1 MKHYQRINNLLGFV
15 LFAIALTV
23 YWLTM
28 EPTVSFWD
36 CGEFLSASN
45 KLQVGHQPGAPL
57 FLMIGKMFSILALG
71 HTGRIAYWTNFLSVV
86 ASAATIMF
94 LFWTITALASKV
106 FVKKQS
112 RTEMWT
118 ILAAGAIGALAYTFS
133 DTFWFSAVESEVY
146 ALSILFTAI
155 TFWAILKW
163 ERELDDRWLV
173 FIAFMIGLS
182 IGVHLLSLLTIPAVV
197 LIYYFKKTA
206 RPNWKGVLKAF
217 AIGCVLVGIVQFF
230 LIQYLVLLAAKFDL
244 FFVNQLGT
252 AFGAGALF
260 FLLLVAAALIA
271 GILYTIKTKKYQLN
285 LSLICLT
292 CLLIGYSSYFLII
305 IRANAKTSLNLSNP
319 DNAFGLYDYLGRTS
333 YGETPLVYGQTFDA
347 KVTDNTIN
355 GKTYRRGPAKYEV
368 SGNNYKTTYDKNQ
381 LFPRMYS
388 SRADHI
394 QFYRQWLNMGENE
407 HPSFLQNLSFFSS
420 YQVGFMYW
428 RYFLWNF
435 AGKQNDVQ
443 SQGEIQNGNW
453 ITGIKALDKARL
465 GSQTHLPASVI
476 ENKGHNVFYGLPLL
490 LGVIGMIW
498 LYRKSKSMSIV
509 LAALFF
515 FTGLAIILYLNQ
527 DPLQVRERDY
537 AYVGSFYAFAI
548 WIGLGVLGIKEL
560 LGRWAAPKWS
570 LVMAVGLCLVVPYLM
585 GTAGW
590 DDHDRSGKTT
600 ALDWAKNYLNSC
612 AKDAILFTT
621 ADNDTFPLWYAQE
634 VEGFRTD
641 VRVVNIQYLSDP
653 AYITQMKKQLRQSA
667 PLPISMNEDQYKAG
681 VRDVLPYVDYGLKDS
696 VELSDLFAVMTSDQ
710 KADQVEMND
719 GSYANFVPSR
729 KLKLTINKRSL
740 LESNIIRKEDRD
752 KLTDVMEWD
761 FKKNYATKPDLAI
774 FDILVHNNWKRP
786 VYFESSVSNDTYM
799 GLDKYL
805 YLEGYAYRLLP
816 FKTDKKDKEER
827 TNTSVMYS
835 NVMNKLAF
843 SGFKKAAYIDPESR
857 RVLDQTWRL
866 HNTLAGNLLAE
877 GKKAEA
883 HQLMVKS
890 LDELPVKNYS
900 IRDSILRLG
909 TITNL
914 YEQQDLARAGKLTTE
929 TANFLAGELHYMMSL
944 EPKFQEAYLEDARL
958 GFSVLQELGKLTE
971 QYGQLEQHRK
981 IMEQLSMLQ
990 RVSSGV

>member
-1 MKHYQRINNLLGFV
+1 MKHYQRINNLFGFV

-71 HTGRIAYWTNFLSVV
+71 HTGRIAYWTNFLSVF

-94 LFWTITALASKV
+94 LFWTITALASKI

-112 RTEMWT
+112 QTEMWA

-146 ALSILFTAI
+146 ALSTLFTAI

-197 LIYYFKKTA
+197 LIYYFKKAT
-206 RPNWKGVLKAF
+206 RPDWKGLLKAF
-217 AIGCVLVGIVQFF
+217 VAGCLLVGIVQFF

-260 FLLLVAAALIA
+260 FLLLVAASLIA
-271 GILYTIKTKKYQLN
+271 GILYTIKTNKYQLN
-285 LSLICLT
+285 LGLICLT

-333 YGETPLVYGQTFDA
+333 YGETPLIYGQTFDA
-347 KVTDNTIN
+347 KVTDNTIS
-355 GKTYRRGPAKYEV
+355 GKTYRRGSAKYEV

-394 QFYRQWLNMGENE
+394 QFYRQWLNMGEDE

-465 GSQTHLPASVI
+465 GSQTHLPASVL

-548 WIGLGVLGIKEL
+548 WIGLGVLGLKEFV
-560 LGRWAAPKWS
+560 GRWATPKWS
-570 LVMAVGLCLVVPYLM
+570 LAIAGGLCLVVPYLM

-641 VRVVNIQYLSDP
+641 IRVVNIQYLSDP
-653 AYITQMKKQLRQSA
+653 AYITQMKKQLRLSA
-667 PLPISMNEDQYKAG
+667 PLPISMHEDQYKAG
-681 VRDVLPYVDYGLKDS
+681 LRDVLPYVDYGLRDS

-729 KLKLTINKRSL
+729 KLKLSINKTAL
-740 LESNIIRKEDRD
+740 LGSNIIRKEDSD

-835 NVMNKLAF
+835 NVMNKLQF

-877 GKKAEA
+877 GKKTEA
-883 HQLMVKS
+883 HRLMVKS

-914 YEQQDLARAGKLTTE
+914 YDQQDLARAGSLTTE
-929 TANFLAGELHYMMSL
+929 TANFLAGELNYIVSL
-944 EPKFQEAYLEDARL
+944 EPKFQGAYLEDARL
-958 GFSVLQELGKLTE
+958 GFSVLLELGKLTE
-971 QYGQLEQHRK
+971 QYGQLEEHKK
-981 IMEQLSMLQ
+981 IMAQLSALQ
-990 RVSSGV
+990 RISAGV

>member
-15 LFAIALTV
+15 LFSVALIV

-57 FLMIGKMFSILALG
+57 FLMIGKMFSLLALG

-112 RTEMWT
+112 QPEMWA

-197 LIYYFKKTA
+197 LIYYFKKTSQS
-206 RPNWKGVLKAF
+206 NWKGLLKAF
-217 AIGCVLVGIVQFF
+217 AIGCVLVGTVQFF

-271 GILYTIKTKKYQLN
+271 GILYTVKTKKYELN
-285 LSLICLT
+285 LGLICLT

-355 GKTYRRGPAKYEV
+355 GKTYRRGPSKYEV

-388 SRADHI
+388 SRADHV
-394 QFYRQWLNMGENE
+394 QFYRQWLNMGEDE
-407 HPSFLQNLSFFSS
+407 HPSFLQNLSFFST

-453 ITGIKALDKARL
+453 ITGIKVLDKARL
-465 GSQTHLPASVI
+465 GSQTHLPASVV

-548 WIGLGVLGIKEL
+548 WIGLGVLGIKEF

-570 LVMAVGLCLVVPYLM
+570 LVMAAGLCLVVPYLM

-653 AYITQMKKQLRQSA
+653 AYITQMKKRLRQSA

-681 VRDVLPYVDYGLKDS
+681 LRDVFPYVDYGLKDS

-729 KLKLTINKRSL
+729 KLKLSINKTAL
-740 LESNIIRKEDRD
+740 LESNIIRKEDSD

-827 TNTSVMYS
+827 THTSVMYS
-835 NVMNKLAF
+835 NVMNKLEF
-843 SGFKKAAYIDPESR
+843 SGFKTAAYMDPESR

-877 GKKAEA
+877 GKKTEA
-883 HQLMVKS
+883 HRLMVKS

-914 YEQQDLARAGKLTTE
+914 YDQQDFARAGKLTTE
-929 TANFLAGELHYMMSL
+929 TANFLAGELHYMVSL

-971 QYGQLEQHRK
+971 QYGQTEQHKK